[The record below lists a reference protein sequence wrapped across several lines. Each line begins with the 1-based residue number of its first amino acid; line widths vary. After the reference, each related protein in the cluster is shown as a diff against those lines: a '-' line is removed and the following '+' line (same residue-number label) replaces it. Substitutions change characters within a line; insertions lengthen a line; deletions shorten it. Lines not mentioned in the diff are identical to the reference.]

1 MAVSKKLKSIYMNIF
16 EKPETFAANTISK
29 YQERRNL
36 RKNLDRSFKL
46 TQEQKRQIKEFWK
59 PYCRVSP
66 KWAQYYAAKNGQF
79 DPRYIPNDLYYT
91 KIDQHFNSRKL
102 GYGFNDKNYYSKI
115 FAGIRQPE
123 VVVRKIN
130 GLIFDGDY
138 HQLSPEAAKALI
150 LENSE
155 VICKPSQESGS
166 GRGIM
171 FFDDKNPNA
180 VDAFLLDKS
189 YDDYVVQRLVEQHSD
204 MDKVHKGSLNCIRIT
219 SILFGDGVHIL
230 SSVLRMGFGN
240 SKVDNAT
247 AKDNAAYDG
256 MSCGID
262 ANGRLKK
269 YAHGYNTGAACEK
282 HPDGLTFEG
291 FQIPSY
297 DKAIELVKTA
307 HPLITHFR
315 LVSWDIAIDKSGEPV
330 LIEANMRKGG
340 INFHQFNNG
349 PIFAG
354 GGGIPT
360 LPSECLMRCLEIENL

>member
-66 KWAQYYAAKNGQF
+66 KWAQYYAAKNGLF

-130 GLIFDGDY
+130 GLIFDSDY
-138 HQLSPEAAKALI
+138 HQLSPEEAKALI
-150 LENSE
+150 LENPE

-171 FFDDKNPNA
+171 FFDDKNPDA

-219 SILFGDGVHIL
+219 SILFEDGVHIL

-247 AKDNAAYDG
+247 AKDNAAHDG

-262 ANGRLKK
+262 SNGCLKK

-291 FQIPSY
+291 FQVPSY

-307 HPLITHFR
+307 HPLIAHFR

-354 GGGIPT
+354 GGVSRPYRQ
-360 LPSECLMRCLEIENL
+360 SA

>member
-66 KWAQYYAAKNGQF
+66 KWAQYYAAKNGLF

-130 GLIFDGDY
+130 GLIFDSDY
-138 HQLSPEAAKALI
+138 HQLSPEEAKALI
-150 LENSE
+150 LENPE

-171 FFDDKNPNA
+171 FFDDKNPDA

-219 SILFGDGVHIL
+219 SILFEDGVHIL

-247 AKDNAAYDG
+247 AKDNAAHDG

-262 ANGRLKK
+262 SNGCLKK

-291 FQIPSY
+291 FQVPSY

-307 HPLITHFR
+307 HPLIAHFR

-354 GGGIPT
+354 GGYPDLTVRVLDEVFGK
-360 LPSECLMRCLEIENL
+360 